1 MRITVSSLIRLHIT
15 GKNRTVGRSGPL
27 RWALVILFAAQIM
40 TTHLRRD
47 NPTTLSRSLGTPRPR
62 RLRRLFV
69 AALAL
74 AGLGFTGLALVSHRQ
89 SLAGKLGSAIP
100 QAFARAPVPMVN
112 CAPRPAQLQQD
123 LTNIAQSFAGK
134 VGIAVTQAGCDW
146 TVGTRTDQYFP
157 QQSVSK
163 LWVAISVLDAVDRG
177 KLRLDE
183 PLTLRP
189 EDQVVFNQPM
199 RWTVLKQGSL
209 TLPAAA
215 MMRAALSLSDNMAN
229 DKLLW
234 RVGGPDHVRAILT
247 ERGISGI
254 RFGPG
259 ERLLQSQIAGLQWTP
274 DLATGYNFEQAR
286 ARLPM
291 PQRQALLASYIADPL
306 DGATP
311 AGIAHALALLGQ
323 GQLLSADST
332 NVLLDIM
339 AHSRSGPKR
348 LKGAL
353 PADWTVYHKTGTG
366 QELQG
371 LATGYNDVAIFQAPD
386 GTRYAVAVLIGET
399 RLPIKARME
408 MMQAV
413 SRAVVAAHER
423 TLATAS

>member
-1 MRITVSSLIRLHIT
+1 M
-15 GKNRTVGRSGPL
+15 
-27 RWALVILFAAQIM
+27 
-40 TTHLRRD
+40 
-47 NPTTLSRSLGTPRPR
+47 
-62 RLRRLFV
+62 FV
-69 AALAL
+69 AALAVG
-74 AGLGFTGLALVSHRQ
+74 GLGFTGLALVNHHQGS
-89 SLAGKLGSAIP
+89 AGKLIPAIP
-100 QAFARAPVPMVN
+100 QAFARAPAPPVS
-112 CAPRPAQLQQD
+112 CAPRPAQLQRD
-123 LTNIAQSFAGK
+123 LTAIAQAFAGK
-134 VGIAVTQAGCDW
+134 AGIAVTQAGCDW
-146 TVGTRTDQYFP
+146 VVGERADQYFP

-163 LWVAISVLDAVDRG
+163 LWVAISVLDRVDRG
-177 KLRLDE
+177 QLRLDE

-209 TLPAAA
+209 TLPAST

-234 RVGGPDHVRAILT
+234 RIGGPDHVRAVLA
-247 ERGISGI
+247 ERGITGI

-259 ERLLQSQIAGLQWTP
+259 ERLLQSRIAGLQWSP

-291 PQRQALLASYIADPL
+291 AQRQALLGAYIADPL

-311 AGIAHALALLGQ
+311 AGIAHALGLLGQ

-339 AHSRSGPKR
+339 QHSKSGPMR
-348 LKGAL
+348 LKGAV
-353 PADWTVYHKTGTG
+353 PPGWTVYHKTGTG

-371 LATGYNDVAIFQAPD
+371 LATAYNDVAIFQAPD
-386 GTRYAVAVLIGET
+386 GTRYGVAVMIGET
-399 RLPIKARME
+399 RLPIKARMA

>member
-1 MRITVSSLIRLHIT
+1 MI
-15 GKNRTVGRSGPL
+15 
-27 RWALVILFAAQIM
+27 
-40 TTHLRRD
+40 THLRRD
-47 NPTTLSRSLGTPRPR
+47 NPITLGQTLGTRRPW
-62 RLRRLFV
+62 RLQRLCVGALLLGLSGF

-74 AGLGFTGLALVSHRQ
+74 INARQGLVGQLLP
-89 SLAGKLGSAIP
+89 AIP
-100 QAFARAPVPMVN
+100 QAYTRAPAQSVH
-112 CAPRPAQLQQD
+112 CAPRPAQLQRD
-123 LTNIAQSFAGK
+123 LTSIAQAFAGN

-146 TVGTRTDQYFP
+146 MVGTHTEQYFP

-163 LWVAISVLDAVDRG
+163 LWVALSVLDAVDRG
-177 KLRLDE
+177 HLQLSE

-209 TLPAAA
+209 TLPAAT

-234 RVGGPDHVRAILT
+234 RVGGPDHVRAVLA
-247 ERGISGI
+247 ERRISGI

-291 PQRQALLASYIADPL
+291 DQRQALLGAYIADPL

-311 AGIAHALALLGQ
+311 AGIAHALGLLGQ
-323 GQLLSADST
+323 GQLLSVSST
-332 NVLLDIM
+332 NLLLDIM
-339 AHSRSGPKR
+339 QHSRSGPMR
-348 LKGAL
+348 LKGAI
-353 PADWTVYHKTGTG
+353 PPGWTVFHKTGTG

-386 GTRYAVAVLIGET
+386 GTRYGVAVMIGET

-423 TLATAS
+423 TFADR

>member
-1 MRITVSSLIRLHIT
+1 
-15 GKNRTVGRSGPL
+15 
-27 RWALVILFAAQIM
+27 M

-47 NPTTLSRSLGTPRPR
+47 NPTTLGQSLETPRPK
-62 RLRRLFV
+62 RLRRWFV
-69 AALAL
+69 AVLVL
-74 AGLGFTGLALVSHRQ
+74 GGLGLTGLALTSSRT
-89 SLAGKLGSAIP
+89 SLVGKLMPAIP
-100 QAFARAPVPMVN
+100 QAFARAPAPAVR
-112 CAPRPAQLQQD
+112 CTPRPAQLQRD
-123 LTNIAQSFAGK
+123 LTAIAQAFDGQ
-134 VGIAVTQAGCDW
+134 VGIAVTQAGCNW
-146 TVGTRTDQYFP
+146 LVGERTEQYFP

-177 KLRLDE
+177 RLQLGE

-209 TLPAAA
+209 TLPAST

-234 RVGGPDHVRAILT
+234 RVGGPDRVRTVLA
-247 ERGISGI
+247 ERGITGI

-291 PQRQALLASYIADPL
+291 DQRQALLGAYIADPL

-311 AGIAHALALLGQ
+311 AGIAHALGLLGQ

-339 AHSRSGPKR
+339 QHSKSGPMR
-348 LKGAL
+348 LKGAV
-353 PADWTVYHKTGTG
+353 PPGWTVFHKTGTG

-371 LATGYNDVAIFQAPD
+371 LATAYNDVAIFQAPD
-386 GTRYAVAVLIGET
+386 GTCYSVAVMIGET

>member
-1 MRITVSSLIRLHIT
+1 
-15 GKNRTVGRSGPL
+15 
-27 RWALVILFAAQIM
+27 M
-40 TTHLRRD
+40 TIHLRRD
-47 NPTTLSRSLGTPRPR
+47 DPTTLGQTLGTRRPW
-62 RLRRLFV
+62 RLRRLCVGALGLGLLGF

-74 AGLGFTGLALVSHRQ
+74 TNARQ
-89 SLAGKLGSAIP
+89 GLAGKLLPAIP
-100 QAFARAPVPMVN
+100 QAYARAPAPPVH
-112 CAPRPAQLQQD
+112 CAPHPAQLQRD
-123 LTNIAQSFAGK
+123 LTGIAQGFAGN

-146 TVGTRTDQYFP
+146 MVGERTGQFFP

-163 LWVAISVLDAVDRG
+163 LWVALSVLDAVDRG
-177 KLRLDE
+177 QLQLGE

-209 TLPAAA
+209 TLPAEA
-215 MMRAALSLSDNMAN
+215 MMRASLSLSDNMAN

-234 RVGGPDHVRAILT
+234 RVGGPGHVRAVLA
-247 ERGISGI
+247 ERGITGI

-291 PQRQALLASYIADPL
+291 AQRQALLGAYIADPL
-306 DGATP
+306 DGGTP
-311 AGIAHALALLGQ
+311 AGIAHALGLLAQ

-332 NVLLDIM
+332 NVLLGIM
-339 AHSRSGPKR
+339 QHSKSGPMR
-348 LKGAL
+348 LKGAV
-353 PADWTVYHKTGTG
+353 PPGWTVFHKTGTG

-371 LATGYNDVAIFQAPD
+371 LATAYNDVAIFQAPD
-386 GTRYAVAVLIGET
+386 GTRYGVAVMIGET
-399 RLPIKARME
+399 RLPIKARMA

-423 TLATAS
+423 ALAKHP

>member
-1 MRITVSSLIRLHIT
+1 MSS
-15 GKNRTVGRSGPL
+15 
-27 RWALVILFAAQIM
+27 
-40 TTHLRRD
+40 
-47 NPTTLSRSLGTPRPR
+47 PR
-62 RLRRLFV
+62 
-69 AALAL
+69 
-74 AGLGFTGLALVSHRQ
+74 GGM
-89 SLAGKLGSAIP
+89 AGKLLTAIP
-100 QAFARAPVPMVN
+100 QAFARAPAHPVN
-112 CAPRPAQLQQD
+112 CAPRPAQLQAD
-123 LTNIAQSFAGK
+123 LTGIAQAFDGK

-146 TVGTRTDQYFP
+146 LVGTRIGQYFP

-163 LWVAISVLDAVDRG
+163 LWVAISTLDAVDRG

-234 RVGGPDHVRAILT
+234 RVGGPDHVRAIMA
-247 ERGISGI
+247 ERGITGV

-259 ERLLQSQIAGLQWTP
+259 ERLLQSQIAGLHWTP

-291 PQRQALLASYIADPL
+291 DQRQALLAAYIANPL

-311 AGIAHALALLGQ
+311 AGIAHALGLLAQ

-339 AHSRSGPKR
+339 AHSRSGPMR
-348 LKGAL
+348 LKGAV
-353 PADWTVYHKTGTG
+353 PAGWTVYHKTGTG

-386 GTRYAVAVLIGET
+386 GTRYAVAVMIGET

-423 TLATAS
+423 TLVAVG

>member
-1 MRITVSSLIRLHIT
+1 
-15 GKNRTVGRSGPL
+15 
-27 RWALVILFAAQIM
+27 M
-40 TTHLRRD
+40 TSQLRRD
-47 NPTTLSRSLGTPRPR
+47 NPISLGQTLGTRRSWRVR
-62 RLRRLFV
+62 RLCVAALVVALLGF

-74 AGLGFTGLALVSHRQ
+74 TSTRHGLIGRLPP
-89 SLAGKLGSAIP
+89 AIP
-100 QAFARAPVPMVN
+100 QAYARAPTQPVN
-112 CAPRPAQLQQD
+112 CAARPAQLQRD
-123 LTNIAQSFAGK
+123 LTGIVQAFDGK
-134 VGIAVTQAGCDW
+134 VGIAVAQAGCDW
-146 TVGTRTDQYFP
+146 TVGERSGQYFP

-189 EDQVVFNQPM
+189 EDQTVFNQPL

-209 TLPAAA
+209 TLPAV
-215 MMRAALSLSDNMAN
+215 MMMQDALSLSDNMAN

-234 RVGGPDHVRAILT
+234 RIGGPDRVRAVLA

-259 ERLLQSQIAGLQWTP
+259 ERLLQSKIAGLTWSP

-291 PQRQALLASYIADPL
+291 DQRQALLGDYIADPL

-311 AGIAHALALLGQ
+311 AGIAHALGLLAQ
-323 GQLLSADST
+323 GQLLSAAST
-332 NVLLDIM
+332 DVLLGIM
-339 AHSRSGPKR
+339 RHSKSGPMR
-348 LKGAL
+348 LKGAI
-353 PADWTVYHKTGTG
+353 PPGWTVYHKTGTG

-371 LATGYNDVAIFQAPD
+371 LATSYNDVAIFQAPD

-413 SRAVVAAHER
+413 SRAVVSAHER
-423 TLATAS
+423 TMAARG

>member
-1 MRITVSSLIRLHIT
+1 
-15 GKNRTVGRSGPL
+15 
-27 RWALVILFAAQIM
+27 M
-40 TTHLRRD
+40 TEHLRRD
-47 NPTTLSRSLGTPRPR
+47 NPVSLTQSLGSPRRSRSR
-62 RLRRLFV
+62 RGPI

-74 AGLGFTGLALVSHRQ
+74 SGLGFAGLALTNPHGTTAAK
-89 SLAGKLGSAIP
+89 SLTAIP
-100 QAFARAPVPMVN
+100 QAFAHA
-112 CAPRPAQLQQD
+112 PAQAVDCPARPEQLQRD
-123 LTNIAQSFAGK
+123 LSAIAQGFDGK

-146 TVGTRTDQYFP
+146 LVGERTAQYFP

-163 LWVAISVLDAVDRG
+163 LWVAISTLDAVDRG
-177 KLRLDE
+177 QLRLDE

-189 EDQVVFNQPM
+189 EDQTVFNQPM

-209 TLPAAA
+209 TLPASA

-234 RVGGPDHVRAILT
+234 RVGGPDHVRAVLA

-259 ERLLQSQIAGLQWTP
+259 ERLLQSQIAGLQWTA

-291 PQRQALLASYIADPL
+291 AQRQALLGAYITDPL

-311 AGIAHALALLGQ
+311 AGIAQALGMLAQ

-332 NVLLDIM
+332 NVLLEIM
-339 AHSRSGPKR
+339 QHSKSGPMR
-348 LKGAL
+348 LKGAV
-353 PADWTVYHKTGTG
+353 PPGWTVYHKTGTG
-366 QELQG
+366 QELAG

-386 GTRYAVAVLIGET
+386 GTRYAVAVMIGET
-399 RLPIKARME
+399 RLPIRARME

-413 SRAVVAAHER
+413 TRAVVAAHDQ
-423 TLATAS
+423 TLAERS